1 MAKFKKLLNLF
12 FTMFKIGLF
21 TFGGG
26 YAMVGIMENELVER
40 KNWLPHEEFL
50 DLLVISESTPGPIA
64 INSATYIGYKLA
76 GVLGSVF
83 ATVGVAL
90 PSFIIIFLISL
101 FFNEFLSLTIVAYAF
116 KGIQVAVCYLILTA
130 GLKMFKKLKKNP
142 LTITLF
148 LVTLVVYITLTL
160 LAKKFSSI
168 YYILISGGV
177 GLIVYSI
184 SYLFK
189 NKKKEDNK

>member
-1 MAKFKKLLNLF
+1 MAKLKKLLNLF

-26 YAMVGIMENELVER
+26 YAMVSVMENELVER

-50 DLLVISESTPGPIA
+50 DLLVIAESTPGPIA
-64 INSATYIGYKLA
+64 INSATYIGYKIA

-83 ATVGVAL
+83 ATIGVVL
-90 PSFIIIFLISL
+90 PSFTIIFLISL
-101 FFNEFLSLTIVAYAF
+101 FFNEFLSLTVVAYAF
-116 KGIQVAVCYLILTA
+116 KGIQVGVCYLIFTA

-148 LVTLVVYITLTL
+148 TLTLVVYTTLTL

-168 YYILISGGV
+168 YYILISGAV

-184 SYLFK
+184 SYLLK
-189 NKKKEDNK
+189 RKREDNK

>member
-1 MAKFKKLLNLF
+1 MAKLKKLLNLF

-64 INSATYIGYKLA
+64 INSATYIGYKIA

-83 ATVGVAL
+83 ATFGVVL

-101 FFNEFLSLTIVAYAF
+101 FFNEFLSLTLVAYAF
-116 KGIQVAVCYLILTA
+116 KGIQVAVCYLIFTA

-142 LTITLF
+142 LTVTLF

-168 YYILISGGV
+168 YYILISGAV

-184 SYLFK
+184 SYLLK
-189 NKKKEDNK
+189 KKKEDNK